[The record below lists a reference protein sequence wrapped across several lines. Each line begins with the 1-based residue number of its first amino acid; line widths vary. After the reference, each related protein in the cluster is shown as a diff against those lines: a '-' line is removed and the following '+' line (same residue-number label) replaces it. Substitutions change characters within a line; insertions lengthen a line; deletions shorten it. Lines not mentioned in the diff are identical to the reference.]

1 MTITSTESALAEPS
15 LAEQHTDSASANPAT
30 NTRPAGTPGT
40 PGLTLTPPH
49 SPDGMAVTKRN
60 GSREPADLNKIV
72 RAIQRCCD
80 GLHAVDPLR
89 VATRT
94 ISGLYDGATT
104 RELDELSI
112 RTAAGLTA
120 EEPEYGRL
128 AARLLAQVIEKEV
141 TGQEIHA
148 FSQSVAMG
156 HAQGLINDRLLGFVQ
171 ANARKLNDA
180 IQRDWDRHFDYFGL
194 RTVYDRYLLR
204 HPTARKVIETPQ
216 QFFLRVACALTEDI
230 GDALALYERI
240 GNLDYIPSSPTLFNA
255 GTSHEQ
261 LSSCFLLDS
270 PEDSLESIYKRYM
283 DVAKL
288 SKFSGGIGLS
298 YTRVRSRGSLIRS
311 TNGQSNGIVPWLKTL
326 DASVAAVNQC
336 FAPDTRVFT
345 AEGAKPIRDVQVG
358 DVVLGISGTYRTVT
372 EKMTYNQRD
381 PMLAMN
387 IKHAIEPVKVTSGH
401 PFYAIRGVP
410 LEQAASRTMAW
421 LESGKVVAGWHDAG
435 ELAKGDYIAQTIPTE
450 VVPVQG
456 FDEDDARLYG
466 ILLGDGHL
474 SKDGMQWGV
483 SGNPDCDTHLAFV
496 RAYLEK
502 RGVHYWQTGRG
513 DTYLQVH
520 WASGRGAVRDATT
533 GRIVGAGAPTL
544 PFTSE
549 DLYDAD
555 RAKRI
560 ARRYSHLPRPQ
571 TLALLRGLLET
582 DGGVSRGK
590 EIYFS
595 NTSCALVEGVRYQL
609 LRLGVPCSGQYRER
623 DTSHGGTRSDG
634 TRIEFSGVTKCFDL
648 RIPAISELAGLVGC
662 APLSKRNWI
671 IWQGHVFTR
680 VRGTRPIEPVPFVI
694 DLKVEGD
701 ESYMTSAGLAH
712 NGGKRKGAACVY
724 LEPWHA
730 DVEDFLELRDNTG
743 DEARRTHNLNLSNW
757 IPDEFMRRVEADGE
771 WSLFDPYKV
780 PQLTDLWGE
789 AFDTAYR
796 QAEAAGLATK
806 TIKARDL
813 YGRMMRT
820 LAQTG
825 NGWMNFKDK
834 SNRACN
840 QTAVTG
846 NVVHLSNLCTEIL
859 EVTSQEETAVCN
871 LGSINLARHLDR
883 SDPGKPV
890 FDFDKLA
897 ETVRLAVR
905 QLDRVIDLNFY
916 PIETARRANLKWRP
930 VGLGQMG
937 LQDVFFALRLPF
949 DSEPARAMSRRISAA
964 IYYHALEAS
973 NELAMERGAHP
984 GFADTRAARGELQF
998 DAWDVTPDADMQPR
1012 FEALRERI
1020 KQHGLRNS
1028 LLIAIAPTATIASI
1042 AGCYECIEPQVSNLF
1057 KRETLSGDFLV
1068 VNRYL
1073 AEELKRL
1080 GLWTPEMRDRIKL
1093 AEGSIQA
1100 IEQIPAELRAIYR
1113 TAWELPMR
1121 ALIDMAAERG
1131 AYIDQSQSLNLFQES
1146 PKIGALSSMYMY
1158 AWKRGLKTTYY
1169 LRSRPATKINK
1180 TTVEVSAPAAVACS
1194 LENPESCEACQ

>member
-1 MTITSTESALAEPS
+1 MMTTTTTESPIAEPALAERSTDTAAAAPPS
-15 LAEQHTDSASANPAT
+15 S
-30 NTRPAGTPGT
+30 TRMPTA

-72 RAIQRCCD
+72 RAIQRCCE

-148 FSQSVAMG
+148 FSQSIAMG
-156 HAQGLINDRLLGFVQ
+156 HTQGLINDRLLNFVQ

-216 QFFLRVACALTEDI
+216 QFFLRVACALTQDI

-240 GNLDYIPSSPTLFNA
+240 GNLDYVPSSPTLFNA

-270 PEDSLESIYKRYM
+270 PEDSLEGIYKRYM

-298 YTRVRSRGSLIRS
+298 YSRVRSRGSLIRS

-326 DASVAAVNQC
+326 DASVAAVNQ
-336 FAPDTRVFT
+336 
-345 AEGAKPIRDVQVG
+345 
-358 DVVLGISGTYRTVT
+358 
-372 EKMTYNQRD
+372 
-381 PMLAMN
+381 
-387 IKHAIEPVKVTSGH
+387 
-401 PFYAIRGVP
+401 
-410 LEQAASRTMAW
+410 
-421 LESGKVVAGWHDAG
+421 
-435 ELAKGDYIAQTIPTE
+435 
-450 VVPVQG
+450 
-456 FDEDDARLYG
+456 
-466 ILLGDGHL
+466 
-474 SKDGMQWGV
+474 
-483 SGNPDCDTHLAFV
+483 
-496 RAYLEK
+496 
-502 RGVHYWQTGRG
+502 
-513 DTYLQVH
+513 
-520 WASGRGAVRDATT
+520 
-533 GRIVGAGAPTL
+533 
-544 PFTSE
+544 
-549 DLYDAD
+549 
-555 RAKRI
+555 
-560 ARRYSHLPRPQ
+560 
-571 TLALLRGLLET
+571 
-582 DGGVSRGK
+582 
-590 EIYFS
+590 
-595 NTSCALVEGVRYQL
+595 
-609 LRLGVPCSGQYRER
+609 
-623 DTSHGGTRSDG
+623 
-634 TRIEFSGVTKCFDL
+634 
-648 RIPAISELAGLVGC
+648 
-662 APLSKRNWI
+662 
-671 IWQGHVFTR
+671 
-680 VRGTRPIEPVPFVI
+680 
-694 DLKVEGD
+694 
-701 ESYMTSAGLAH
+701 
-712 NGGKRKGAACVY
+712 GGKRKGAACVY

-771 WSLFDPYKV
+771 WSLFDPHTV

-789 AFDTAYR
+789 AFDSAYR
-796 QAEAAGLATK
+796 QAEAAGLAVK
-806 TIKARDL
+806 TMKARDL
-813 YGRMMRT
+813 YARMMRT

-840 QTAVTG
+840 QTAVAG

-883 SDPGKPV
+883 SEPGKPL

-930 VGLGQMG
+930 VGLGLMG

-949 DSEPARAMSRRISAA
+949 DSEPARELSRRISAA

-973 NELAMERGAHP
+973 NELAMEHGAHP

-998 DAWDVTPDADMQPR
+998 DAWGVMPDADMQPR
-1012 FEALRERI
+1012 FDALRERI
-1020 KQHGLRNS
+1020 RQHGLRNS

-1093 AEGSIQA
+1093 AEGSIQG

-1121 ALIDMAAERG
+1121 SLIDMAADRG
-1131 AYIDQSQSLNLFQES
+1131 AWIDQSQSLNLFQES

-1169 LRSRPATKINK
+1169 LRSRPATRINK

-1194 LENPESCEACQ
+1194 LENPEACEACQ